1 MAEKKKHADGYG
13 SQKWIVKE
21 EVRAKAG
28 LELAD
33 VIFTPEKARK
43 PSKKS
48 TAAVAGVTAAASGS
62 GSASSSATSS
72 SHSLQ
77 PATASTPVAEEITGT
92 NAEVAEEKTVPP
104 PATQKQSKTKTQTKT
119 QTQQGALSPV
129 KKVPLSKGSSSTHR
143 TPSTNTSA
151 TTGTAAKSSSLLRFF
166 NKPVTVEKSTV
177 LVTTQDRPPVTDTIS
192 DGETGESAVEE
203 GKEEE
208 ERIEATNEE
217 VIKEGKKEEI
227 EAAKEPILI
236 IIEDSNQSFVI
247 PPKV

>member
-21 EVRAKAG
+21 EVREKAG

-33 VIFTPEKARK
+33 VIFTPEKAKK

-48 TAAVAGVTAAASGS
+48 TAAVAGVTAAAIGS

-72 SHSLQ
+72 SNSLP
-77 PATASTPVAEEITGT
+77 PATASAPVAEEITGT
-92 NAEVAEEKTVPP
+92 NAEVKDDKTVAP

-129 KKVPLSKGSSSTHR
+129 KKVPSSKGSSSTHR

-151 TTGTAAKSSSLLRFF
+151 TTSNAAKSSSLLRFF

-208 ERIEATNEE
+208 ERIEATNVE
-217 VIKEGKKEEI
+217 VIKEGKKEI
-227 EAAKEPILI
+227 EAVKEPILI